1 MQCGLDVAYE
11 MVVTTSAARGGVNAE
26 SKIPSEN
33 AQRKSPRW
41 SSGDPGLVYPVWRR
55 RWHTPQL
62 FACVQGAALH

>member
-33 AQRKSPRW
+33 AQIEFPT
-41 SSGDPGLVYPVWRR
+41 LVKWRPVG
-55 RWHTPQL
+55 TM
-62 FACVQGAALH
+62 A